1 MSIKIAVGS
10 SDGKVIDQHFGSG
23 NKFYVFEVFEDG
35 TNQYV
40 ETFDIKEEDIINES
54 KKYSSKKVRSLDG
67 AHSGGF
73 GGGCGSGSQSGCGS
87 GSQDSCGGG
96 SCSGGH
102 DDSQLIG
109 RISLLSKYDAVL
121 VNKIGNKA
129 EKMLIFS
136 GLHAFENDGIIE
148 DALPKLY
155 IYLKRTKAI

>member
-35 TNQYV
+35 TNQYI

-54 KKYSSKKVRSLDG
+54 KKYSSKKVRSLDRT
-67 AHSGGF
+67 HSGSL
-73 GGGCGSGSQSGCGS
+73 GGGCGSGSQG
-87 GSQDSCGGG
+87 SCGGG

-136 GLHAFENDGIIE
+136 GLHAFENGGIIE
-148 DALPKLY
+148 EALSKLY

>member
-10 SDGKVIDQHFGSG
+10 SDGKVIDQHFGRG
-23 NKFYVFEVFEDG
+23 NKFYVFELLEDG

-54 KKYSSKKVRSLDG
+54 KKYSSKTVRNLDG
-67 AHSGGF
+67 THNGNF

-87 GSQDSCGGG
+87 GSEGGCGGG

-102 DDSQLIG
+102 DDSQLIE

-121 VNKIGNKA
+121 VSKIGNKA
-129 EKMLIFS
+129 EKLLVFS
-136 GLHAFENDGIIE
+136 GLQAFENDGLIE
-148 DALPKLY
+148 EALSKLY
-155 IYLKRTKAI
+155 IYFKRTKAI

>member
-23 NKFYVFEVFEDG
+23 NRFYVFEVFEDG

-40 ETFDIKEEDIINES
+40 EAFDITEEDIINEN
-54 KKYSSKKVRSLDG
+54 KKYNSKKVRSLG
-67 AHSGGF
+67 GSHSKSF
-73 GGGCGSGSQSGCGS
+73 EGGCGNISQNACGNTS
-87 GSQDSCGGG
+87 ESSCGGG

-129 EKMLIFS
+129 EKMLIFT
-136 GLHAFENDGIIE
+136 GLHAFENDGTIE
-148 DALPKLY
+148 KALPKIY

>member
-10 SDGKVIDQHFGSG
+10 SDGKVINQHFGSG

-35 TNQYV
+35 TNQYA

-54 KKYSSKKVRSLDG
+54 KKYSSKKVRSLDRTN
-67 AHSGGF
+67 SGSF
-73 GGGCGSGSQSGCGS
+73 GGGCGSGSQGSCGS
-87 GSQDSCGGG
+87 GS
-96 SCSGGH
+96 CSGGGH

-136 GLHAFENDGIIE
+136 GLHAFENDGIIQE
-148 DALPKLY
+148 ALSKLY

>member
-23 NKFYVFEVFEDG
+23 NKFYVFEIFEDG
-35 TNQYV
+35 TSQYV
-40 ETFDIKEEDIINES
+40 ETCDIKEEDIINES

-67 AHSGGF
+67 TQGGSF
-73 GGGCGSGSQSGCGS
+73 GGGCGSGSQS
-87 GSQDSCGGG
+87 SCGGG

-129 EKMLIFS
+129 EKLLIFS

-148 DALPKLY
+148 EALPKLY